1 MQLLK
6 SIAVILWELMAVFFS
21 EGVPMLSQ
29 NLLDGMRAM
38 PCLQHTVEF
47 VMELSD
53 ALCYGIAA
61 CFGILTV
68 VAFGVGMVGINTITI
83 STKYG
88 IGDRCFLIVSAILS
102 AAFGFL
108 CVVFLAVGIV

>member
-6 SIAVILWELMAVFFS
+6 SIAVILWELMAGFFS

-38 PCLQHTVEF
+38 SYIQHTMEF
-47 VMELSD
+47 VMGLSD
-53 ALCYGIAA
+53 VLCYGIAA

-68 VAFGVGMVGINTITI
+68 AAFGVGMVRINTITI
-83 STKYG
+83 GTKYG
-88 IGDRCFLIVSAILS
+88 IGDRCFMLVSGILS
-102 AAFGFL
+102 AAFGFF
-108 CVVFLAVGIV
+108 CVVFLAAGIA